1 MSKFWTIMSHTFMT
15 RLKSKAFIIT
25 NIIML
30 ILIIGLVNIQSIMDV
45 LGGKEKT
52 EIIVLDTSDV
62 YFSELKTNVEAASE
76 NMTLTAY
83 DKSESE
89 GQQAVQDEQ
98 YSALL
103 TIDLDENSNPEA
115 TYYANNIANEGE
127 QQIINDQLQQ
137 IKVGFAME
145 AADIDAEILNTIYEP
160 LSFDAVS
167 LDDQAKTGEELNQA
181 RVIVMIMVI
190 AIYLVVMVYGTMI
203 INDVATEKSSRV
215 MELIISSV
223 PAVTHLF
230 AKIIGI
236 ALLGLTQIGIVILA
250 TYGLITFQKEA
261 LVGGLLDEIGL
272 LDIPLSLIGYGVL
285 FFLLGYIL
293 YATIAAMLG
302 SLVSRTEDAQ
312 QLIMPLIFLVMIGY
326 FIAIFGLSTPDIGL
340 VTVSSYIPFFAPML
354 MLLRIGML
362 EVPLWEV
369 VISTMILIGTIGILS
384 ILAARVYRGGVLMF
398 GSSNSL
404 KDLKRALAL
413 SKKE

>member
-45 LGGKEKT
+45 LGSKEKA

-62 YFSELKTNVEAASE
+62 YFSELKTNVEAANE

-145 AADIDAEILNTIYEP
+145 AADIDADILNSIYEP

-167 LDDQAKTGEELNQA
+167 LDEQAKTGEELNQA

-190 AIYLVVMVYGTMI
+190 AMYLVVIVYGTMI

-250 TYGLITFQKEA
+250 TYGLITIQKEA
-261 LVGGLLDEIGL
+261 LIGGLLDEIGL
-272 LDIPLSLIGYGVL
+272 LDIPLSLIGFGLL

-340 VTVSSYIPFFAPML
+340 VTVSSYIPFFSPML

-369 VISTMILIGTIGILS
+369 IISTLILIGTIGILS

>member
-45 LGGKEKT
+45 LGSKEKA

-62 YFSELKTNVEAASE
+62 YFSELKTNVEAANE

-145 AADIDAEILNTIYEP
+145 AADIDADILNSIYEP

-167 LDDQAKTGEELNQA
+167 LDEQAKTGEELNRA

-190 AIYLVVMVYGTMI
+190 AMYLVVIVYGTMI

-250 TYGLITFQKEA
+250 TYGLITIQKEA
-261 LVGGLLDEIGL
+261 LIGGLLDEIGL
-272 LDIPLSLIGYGVL
+272 LDIPLSLIGFGLL

-340 VTVSSYIPFFAPML
+340 VTVSSYIPFFSPML

-369 VISTMILIGTIGILS
+369 IISTLILIGTIGILS

>member
-145 AADIDAEILNTIYEP
+145 AADIDADILNSIYEP

-167 LDDQAKTGEELNQA
+167 LDEQAKTGEELNQA

-190 AIYLVVMVYGTMI
+190 AMYLVVIVYGTMI

-250 TYGLITFQKEA
+250 TYGLITIQKEA
-261 LVGGLLDEIGL
+261 LIGGLLDEIGL
-272 LDIPLSLIGYGVL
+272 LDIPLSLIGFGLL

-340 VTVSSYIPFFAPML
+340 VTVSSYIPFFSPML

-369 VISTMILIGTIGILS
+369 IISTLILIGTIGILS

>member
-45 LGGKEKT
+45 LGSKEKA

-62 YFSELKTNVEAASE
+62 YFSELKTNVEAANE

-145 AADIDAEILNTIYEP
+145 AADIDADILNSIYEP

-167 LDDQAKTGEELNQA
+167 LDEQAKTGEELNRA

-190 AIYLVVMVYGTMI
+190 AMYLVVMVYGTMI

-250 TYGLITFQKEA
+250 TYGLITIQKEA
-261 LVGGLLDEIGL
+261 LIGGLLDEIGL
-272 LDIPLSLIGYGVL
+272 LDIPLSLIGFGLL

-340 VTVSSYIPFFAPML
+340 VTVSSYIPFFSPML

-369 VISTMILIGTIGILS
+369 IISTLILIGTIGILS

>member
-30 ILIIGLVNIQSIMDV
+30 ILIIGLVNIQSIMDA
-45 LGGKEKT
+45 LGSKEKA

-62 YFSELKTNVEAASE
+62 YFSELKTNVEAANE
-76 NMTLTAY
+76 NMTLIAY
-83 DKSESE
+83 DKSESD
-89 GQQAVQDEQ
+89 GQQAVQDGQ

-103 TIDLDENSNPEA
+103 TIDLDDNNNPEV

-127 QQIINDQLQQ
+127 QHLINDQLQQ
-137 IKVGFAME
+137 IKVGLAME
-145 AADIDAEILNTIYEP
+145 AADIDADILNSIYEP

-167 LDDQAKTGEELNQA
+167 LDEQAKTGEELNQA

-190 AIYLVVMVYGTMI
+190 AMYLVVMVYGTMI

-236 ALLGLTQIGIVILA
+236 ALLGLTQISIVILA
-250 TYGLITFQKEA
+250 TYGLITIQKEA

-340 VTVSSYIPFFAPML
+340 VTVSSYIPFFSPML

-369 VISTMILIGTIGILS
+369 IISTLILIGTIGILS